1 VRARAA
7 PRGSR
12 RPLLPAALRPV
23 WRAAGEL
30 QLGLDPDRA
39 VVVDGVDEPT
49 ARVLLGLDGSRTEAE
64 VLAAAAGDGVDAAVL
79 GGLLADLRGAGVLAE
94 AGGGPATRPAEPAP
108 PPGSAAAA
116 RAFGA
121 PAAAGRLGP
130 DLAALSLLDPP
141 LGVVTPPLE
150 LLRRRRAATV
160 VVHGAGRV
168 GMSVATLLAAA
179 GVGRVHV
186 ADRGPVRPGD
196 VAPAGFPAGHVD
208 RTRSGAA
215 VEALHRVAPEVHAG
229 APAPGRRPDLLVLP
243 SVEPVDAALR
253 GILTGGGVP
262 HLVVGVRETTAVA
275 GPLVLPGL
283 TGCLRCADLHRTD
296 RDPAW
301 PVVAAQLAGVRRR
314 GEEPCDVVLATVAA
328 GVAALQC
335 LAHLDG
341 RPVAAAGASLEMA
354 LPDWRLRRRGW
365 PPHPRCDCGATP

>member
-1 VRARAA
+1 MRARAA
-7 PRGSR
+7 PRGSL

-23 WRAAGEL
+23 WRAEGEL
-30 QLGLDPDRA
+30 QLGLDPERA
-39 VVVDGVDEPT
+39 VVVDGVDEAT
-49 ARVLLGLDGSRTEAE
+49 ARVLLDLDGHRTEAE
-64 VLAAAAGDGVDAAVL
+64 VLAAATAAGVDARVL
-79 GGLLADLRGAGVLAE
+79 SGLLADLRGAGVLAE
-94 AGGGPATRPAEPAP
+94 AGGGPAARPAEAAP

-121 PAAAGRLGP
+121 PGAAGRLGP
-130 DLAALSLLDPP
+130 DLASLSLL
-141 LGVVTPPLE
+141 GNARAPLE
-150 LLRRRRAATV
+150 VLRGRRAATV

-168 GMSVATLLAAA
+168 GLSVATLLAAA
-179 GVGRVHV
+179 GVGGVHV

-196 VAPAGFPAGHVD
+196 LAPAGFPAGDVD

-215 VEALHRVAPEVHAG
+215 VEALHRVAPEVRSG
-229 APAPGRRPDLLVLP
+229 LPAPGRRLDLVVLP
-243 SVEPVDAALR
+243 SVDPVDGSLR
-253 GILTGGGVP
+253 GVLTDGGVP

-314 GEEPCDVVLATVAA
+314 RDEPCDVVLATVAA
-328 GVAALQC
+328 GVAALQV

-341 RPVAAAGASLEMA
+341 RPVAAAGASLELA
-354 LPDWRLRRRGW
+354 LPDWRLRRRSW
-365 PPHPRCDCGATP
+365 PPHGRCDCGAAP